1 MEDNMEQDMD
11 EDMED
16 EQTEKELKILEER
29 LNVDVED
36 YDAHVSKIKLLKSI
50 GELDDL
56 RIARKQF
63 AEVYPLTPELWM
75 EWIKDEI
82 NLAESE
88 KEKQCIEELFDTAV
102 KDYLSVDLWL
112 EYCQFSIG
120 GISNPGGIEKARCI
134 FERAIASAG
143 IHSSRGSLL
152 WEAYREFENILV
164 LMQQNDEDKKSQKER
179 VNKLFKRQLSV
190 PLLGK
195 SNFIY
200 QQEQT
205 NILLSVGL

>member
-1 MEDNMEQDMD
+1 MEDNMEPDLD

-88 KEKQCIEELFDTAV
+88 KEKQCILSMLKV
-102 KDYLSVDLWL
+102 DY
-112 EYCQFSIG
+112 
-120 GISNPGGIEKARCI
+120 
-134 FERAIASAG
+134 
-143 IHSSRGSLL
+143 
-152 WEAYREFENILV
+152 
-164 LMQQNDEDKKSQKER
+164 
-179 VNKLFKRQLSV
+179 
-190 PLLGK
+190 
-195 SNFIY
+195 
-200 QQEQT
+200 
-205 NILLSVGL
+205 